1 MLASK
6 QRDDR
11 DAKIKDYLAE
21 AALCEANADR
31 AETAQL
37 RAYWQEL
44 ADRWRAVVVMLREG
58 EP

>member
-21 AALCEANADR
+21 AAKCEAKADR
-31 AETAQL
+31 AATPQL
-37 RAYWQEL
+37 RVYWQEL
-44 ADRWRAVVVMLREG
+44 ADRWHGVVVMLREG